1 MHTTALP
8 NDARIAVIGGGPAGI
23 ATAKELIER
32 GFAVQVIEAS
42 GDLGGQWN
50 TGAPHSGI
58 WPGMRTNSSGAM
70 TRFAQRPTPGHWPLY
85 PTAEQVAA
93 ELRAYAAHHGVAMR
107 TRLATRVLAA
117 RRDGARWA
125 VDVQDVA
132 SGRIDVLRVDAV
144 VAATGRFATPQLPAG
159 LRFAEHV
166 DVIHSGA
173 YRGPA
178 RFAGRRVLVVGNSI
192 SGLEIASDLAHD
204 PSIAVVSS
212 ARRARWIVPKLT
224 AGVPADQVAFT
235 AFAAL
240 LGRTLAPDALGDALR
255 EQLRAWAGDPA
266 TVGGLTPHHDLL
278 AAGLSQSQHYLPYV
292 AEGRI
297 DVRPG
302 IASVD
307 GDVVRF
313 TDGTEAVVDAVV
325 LATGYAPELPYL
337 ATQPRA
343 PRTLTFDAERPG
355 LALAGQFVVHGPAFP
370 LFELQARLI
379 ASVWAGERGIE
390 DCPPLPPLAHYPHH
404 MLAEAF
410 AAGAGVAPDE
420 DAFPG
425 LVEALRFGPM
435 LPERYRLAE
444 PGIAERFAA
453 MTAGFRAPD
462 DQVAAWGALTAGE
475 VAAAAA

>member
-32 GFAVQVIEAS
+32 GFAVEVIEAS
-42 GDLGGQWN
+42 DDLGGQWN
-50 TGAPHSGI
+50 TGAAHSGI
-58 WPGMRTNSSGAM
+58 WPGMRTNSSGVM
-70 TRFAQRPTPGHWPLY
+70 TRFGQRPTPSRWAIY
-85 PTAEQVAA
+85 PTAEEVAA
-93 ELRAYAAHHGVAMR
+93 ELRAYAAHHGVPMR
-107 TRLATRVLAA
+107 TRFGARVLSA
-117 RRDGARWA
+117 RQDGAAWA
-125 VDVQDVA
+125 LDVEDVA
-132 SGRIDVLRVDAV
+132 TGRIDVLRADGV
-144 VAATGRFATPQLPAG
+144 VAATGRFAAPQVPEG
-159 LRFAEHV
+159 LRFADRV
-166 DVIHSGA
+166 DVIHSRA
-173 YRGPA
+173 YRGPG
-178 RFAGRRVLVVGNSI
+178 RFSGRRVLVVGNSI

-204 PSIAVVSS
+204 PSIAVISS
-212 ARRARWIVPKLT
+212 ARRPRWIVPKIT

-240 LGRTLAPDALGDALR
+240 LGRMLPPEALADALR

-266 TVGGLTPHHDLL
+266 AVGGLTPHHDLL

-297 DVRPG
+297 DPRPG

-313 TDGTEAVVDAVV
+313 TDGSQAVVDAVV
-325 LATGYAPELPYL
+325 FGTGFAAELPYL
-337 ATQPRA
+337 ATQPQA
-343 PRTLTFDAERPG
+343 LRTLTFDTGRPG

-379 ASVWAGERGIE
+379 ASVWAGERSVE
-390 DCPPLPPLAHYPHH
+390 DCPPLPALPHYPHH

-435 LPERYRLAE
+435 LPERYRLGEA
-444 PGIAERFAA
+444 GIADRFAA

-462 DQVAAWGALTAGE
+462 EQVAAWGALTAGE
-475 VAAAAA
+475 VVAAAA

>member
-23 ATAKELIER
+23 ATAKELVER
-32 GFAVQVIEAS
+32 GFAVGVIEAS
-42 GDLGGQWN
+42 DDLGGQWH
-50 TGAPHSGI
+50 TGAAHSGI

-70 TRFAQRPTPGHWPLY
+70 TRFAQRATPAHWPMY

-93 ELRAYAAHHGVAMR
+93 ELRAYAAHHGVPMR
-107 TRLATRVLAA
+107 TRFGARVLSA
-117 RRDGARWA
+117 RQDGAAWSL
-125 VDVQDVA
+125 DVQDVA
-132 SGRIDVLRVDAV
+132 TGRIDVLRVDAV
-144 VAATGRFATPQLPAG
+144 VAATGRFAAPQVPDG
-159 LRFAEHV
+159 LRFADHV
-166 DVIHSGA
+166 DVIHSSA

-204 PSIAVVSS
+204 PTITVVSS
-212 ARRARWIVPKLT
+212 ARRARWIVPKIT
-224 AGVPADQVAFT
+224 AGVPADHVGFT

-240 LGRTLAPDALGDALR
+240 LGRMLAPEALADALR
-255 EQLRAWAGDPA
+255 EQLHAWAGDPA
-266 TVGGLTPHHDLL
+266 AVGGLTPHHDLL

-302 IASVD
+302 VAGVD

-313 TDGTEAVVDAVV
+313 TDGSEAVVDAVV
-325 LATGYAPELPYL
+325 FGTGFASELPYL

-343 PRTLTFDAERPG
+343 LRTLTFDAERPG

-379 ASVWAGERGIE
+379 ASVWAGERTLDG
-390 DCPPLPPLAHYPHH
+390 CPPLPALPHYPHH

-410 AAGAGVAPDE
+410 AAGAGAAPDE

-435 LPERYRLAE
+435 LPERYRLGE
-444 PGIAERFAA
+444 PGVAERFAA

-462 DQVAAWGALTAGE
+462 EQVAAWGALTAGE
-475 VAAAAA
+475 VVAAAA